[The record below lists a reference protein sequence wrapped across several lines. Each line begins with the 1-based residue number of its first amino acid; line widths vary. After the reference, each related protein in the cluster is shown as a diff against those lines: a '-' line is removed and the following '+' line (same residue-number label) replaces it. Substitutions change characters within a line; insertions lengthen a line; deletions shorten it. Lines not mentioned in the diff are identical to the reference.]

1 MRINAP
7 QDRFEIT
14 FASPD
19 GNYVVRYEPVDDWDG
34 RIAMSIRGV
43 KVGGEVLSVERDA
56 NGERVL
62 MGSTGGFKR
71 LYDDEFWF
79 ELRPDSRPPVIEYF
93 GDRVLW
99 RRDEAA

>member
-7 QDRFEIT
+7 QNRFEIT
-14 FASPD
+14 FALPD

-43 KVGGEVLSVERDA
+43 EVGGEVLAVEQGDD
-56 NGERVL
+56 GGRVL
-62 MGSTGGFKR
+62 MGAAGGFKD
-71 LYDDEFWF
+71 LDDNEFWF
-79 ELRPDSRPPVIEYF
+79 ELRPDARPPVIEYF
-93 GDRVLW
+93 GDRVVS

>member
-1 MRINAP
+1 MRINAS

-34 RIAMSIRGV
+34 RIAMAIRGV
-43 KVGGEVLSVERDA
+43 EVGGEVLSVEKGA

-62 MGSTGGFKR
+62 MGSTGGFKD

-79 ELRPDSRPPVIEYF
+79 ELRPDSRPPIIEYF